1 MAVNSGEESVLKKLN
16 KRPSSHFLDE
26 LNLIMKKLLLATA
39 LAALTAPVF
48 AQTAF
53 TVNGQT
59 VSVAEQ
65 KELMK
70 VLADR
75 GVKDQKQQLEAARSI
90 LAQEKLI
97 EEAKS
102 KKNEAVKSQKANIAQ
117 DPAVK
122 ALIAERKTEI
132 YSAELVRKNAAAH
145 PLTDA
150 DLKKTYEEVKKQY
163 DPNEI
168 KVRHILVK
176 TEQEA
181 KDIIKSLNA
190 GGDFAAIAKEK
201 SLDQGTAAQG
211 GEIPFTNIRRIAIP
225 GFAETAMALNKGS
238 LLPVPFHSAL
248 GYHVI
253 QLQDKREV
261 PLPSFDALKPQI
273 QNLAAQRQA
282 QQYMADLMRNAKIA
296 EAAPAKKKSSK

>member
-1 MAVNSGEESVLKKLN
+1 
-16 KRPSSHFLDE
+16 
-26 LNLIMKKLLLATA
+26 MKKLLLATA
-39 LAALTAPVF
+39 LAALAAPVF

-59 VSVAEQ
+59 VSVADQ
-65 KELMK
+65 QELMK

-97 EEAKS
+97 EEAAK
-102 KKNEAVKSQKANIAQ
+102 KANIAQ

-122 ALIAERKTEI
+122 ALIAERQTEI

-190 GGDFAAIAKEK
+190 GGDFATIAKEK

-225 GFAETAMALNKGS
+225 GFAETTMALNKGA

-282 QQYMADLMRNAKIA
+282 QQYMADLMKNAKIA

>member
-1 MAVNSGEESVLKKLN
+1 MAVNSGEESVLKMLN
-16 KRPSSHFLDE
+16 NRPSSHFLDE

-97 EEAKS
+97 EEAAK
-102 KKNEAVKSQKANIAQ
+102 KANIAQ

>member
-1 MAVNSGEESVLKKLN
+1 
-16 KRPSSHFLDE
+16 
-26 LNLIMKKLLLATA
+26 MKKLLLATA
-39 LAALTAPVF
+39 LAALAAPVF

-59 VSVAEQ
+59 VSVADQ
-65 KELMK
+65 QELMK

-97 EEAKS
+97 EEAAK
-102 KKNEAVKSQKANIAQ
+102 KANIAQ

-122 ALIAERKTEI
+122 ALIAERQTEI

-190 GGDFAAIAKEK
+190 GGDFATIAKEK

-225 GFAETAMALNKGS
+225 GFAETAMALNKGA
-238 LLPVPFHSAL
+238 LLPVPFHSA
-248 GYHVI
+248 VI

-282 QQYMADLMRNAKIA
+282 QQYMADLMKNAKIA

>member
-97 EEAKS
+97 EKAAK
-102 KKNEAVKSQKANIAQ
+102 KANIAQ

>member
-97 EEAKS
+97 EEAAK
-102 KKNEAVKSQKANIAQ
+102 KANIAQ

-238 LLPVPFHSAL
+238 LLPFPFHSAL

-261 PLPSFDALKPQI
+261 PLPSFDALKPKI

>member
-97 EEAKS
+97 EEAAK
-102 KKNEAVKSQKANIAQ
+102 KANIAQ

>member
-97 EEAKS
+97 EEAAK
-102 KKNEAVKSQKANIAQ
+102 KANIAQ

-273 QNLAAQRQA
+273 QKLAAQRQD

>member
-97 EEAKS
+97 EEAAK
-102 KKNEAVKSQKANIAQ
+102 KANIAQ

-211 GEIPFTNIRRIAIP
+211 GEIPFTKIRRIAIP

>member
-16 KRPSSHFLDE
+16 KRPSSYFLDE

-97 EEAKS
+97 EEAAK
-102 KKNEAVKSQKANIAQ
+102 KANIAQ

>member
-59 VSVAEQ
+59 ISVAEQ

-97 EEAKS
+97 EEAAK
-102 KKNEAVKSQKANIAQ
+102 KANIAQ
-117 DPAVK
+117 NPAVK

-190 GGDFAAIAKEK
+190 GGDFAVIAKEK

>member
-1 MAVNSGEESVLKKLN
+1 
-16 KRPSSHFLDE
+16 
-26 LNLIMKKLLLATA
+26 MKKLLLATA
-39 LAALTAPVF
+39 LAALAAPVF
-48 AQTAF
+48 TQTAF

-59 VSVAEQ
+59 VSVADQ
-65 KELMK
+65 QELMK

-97 EEAKS
+97 EEAAK
-102 KKNEAVKSQKANIAQ
+102 KANIAQ
-117 DPAVK
+117 DPVVK
-122 ALIAERKTEI
+122 ALIAERQTEI

-190 GGDFAAIAKEK
+190 GGDFATIAKEK

-225 GFAETAMALNKGS
+225 GFAETAMALNKGA

-282 QQYMADLMRNAKIA
+282 QQYMADLMKNAKIA

>member
-75 GVKDQKQQLEAARSI
+75 RVKDQKQQLEAARSI

-97 EEAKS
+97 EEAAK
-102 KKNEAVKSQKANIAQ
+102 KANIAQ

>member
-97 EEAKS
+97 EEAAK
-102 KKNEAVKSQKANIAQ
+102 KANIAQ

-273 QNLAAQRQA
+273 QNLTAQRQA

>member
-1 MAVNSGEESVLKKLN
+1 MDK
-16 KRPSSHFLDE
+16 

-39 LAALTAPVF
+39 LAALAAPVF

-53 TVNGQT
+53 IVNGQT
-59 VSVAEQ
+59 VSVADQ
-65 KELMK
+65 QELMK

-97 EEAKS
+97 EEAAK
-102 KKNEAVKSQKANIAQ
+102 KANIAQ

-122 ALIAERKTEI
+122 ALIAERQTEI

-181 KDIIKSLNA
+181 KDIIKSLTPAVTLQRSPKKNLWIRVQQLRA
-190 GGDFAAIAKEK
+190 EK
-201 SLDQGTAAQG
+201 SRSPTS
-211 GEIPFTNIRRIAIP
+211 
-225 GFAETAMALNKGS
+225 AES
-238 LLPVPFHSAL
+238 LSPD
-248 GYHVI
+248 
-253 QLQDKREV
+253 LQK
-261 PLPSFDALKPQI
+261 LQWL
-273 QNLAAQRQA
+273 
-282 QQYMADLMRNAKIA
+282 
-296 EAAPAKKKSSK
+296 

>member
-1 MAVNSGEESVLKKLN
+1 MAVNSCEESVLKKLN

-97 EEAKS
+97 EEAAK
-102 KKNEAVKSQKANIAQ
+102 KANIAQ

>member
-97 EEAKS
+97 EEA
-102 KKNEAVKSQKANIAQ
+102 AQKANIAQ

>member
-97 EEAKS
+97 EEAAK
-102 KKNEAVKSQKANIAQ
+102 KANIAQ
-117 DPAVK
+117 DPVVK

>member
-97 EEAKS
+97 EEAAK
-102 KKNEAVKSQKANIAQ
+102 KANIAQ

-225 GFAETAMALNKGS
+225 GFAETAMALNKGA

-282 QQYMADLMRNAKIA
+282 QQYMADLMKNAKIA

>member
-97 EEAKS
+97 EEAAK
-102 KKNEAVKSQKANIAQ
+102 KANIAQ

-163 DPNEI
+163 NPNEI

>member
-90 LAQEKLI
+90 LVQEKLI
-97 EEAKS
+97 EEAAK
-102 KKNEAVKSQKANIAQ
+102 KANIAQ

-132 YSAELVRKNAAAH
+132 YSAELVRKNATAH

>member
-26 LNLIMKKLLLATA
+26 LSLIMKKLLLATA
-39 LAALTAPVF
+39 LAALAAPVF

-97 EEAKS
+97 EEAAK
-102 KKNEAVKSQKANIAQ
+102 KANIAQ

-282 QQYMADLMRNAKIA
+282 QQYMADLMKNAKIA

>member
-26 LNLIMKKLLLATA
+26 LNFIMKKLLLATA
-39 LAALTAPVF
+39 LAALAAPVF
-48 AQTAF
+48 AQAAF

-97 EEAKS
+97 EEAAK
-102 KKNEAVKSQKANIAQ
+102 KANIAQ

-282 QQYMADLMRNAKIA
+282 QQYMADLMKNAKIA

>member
-97 EEAKS
+97 EEAAK
-102 KKNEAVKSQKANIAQ
+102 KANIAQ

-225 GFAETAMALNKGS
+225 GFAETAMALNKGF

-273 QNLAAQRQA
+273 QKLAAQRQA

>member
-97 EEAKS
+97 EEAAK
-102 KKNEAVKSQKANIAQ
+102 KANIAQ

-273 QNLAAQRQA
+273 LNLAAQRQA

>member
-59 VSVAEQ
+59 VSVAEH

-97 EEAKS
+97 EEAAK
-102 KKNEAVKSQKANIAQ
+102 KANIAQ

>member
-65 KELMK
+65 KKLMK

-97 EEAKS
+97 EEAAK
-102 KKNEAVKSQKANIAQ
+102 KANIAQ

>member
-97 EEAKS
+97 EEAAK
-102 KKNEAVKSQKANIAQ
+102 KANIAQ

-201 SLDQGTAAQG
+201 SLDQGTAAHG

>member
-59 VSVAEQ
+59 VSVADQ
-65 KELMK
+65 QELMK

-97 EEAKS
+97 EEAAK
-102 KKNEAVKSQKANIAQ
+102 KANIAQ

>member
-1 MAVNSGEESVLKKLN
+1 MAVNSGEESVSKKLN

-97 EEAKS
+97 EEAAK
-102 KKNEAVKSQKANIAQ
+102 KANIAQ

-273 QNLAAQRQA
+273 QKLAAQRQA

>member
-1 MAVNSGEESVLKKLN
+1 MVNSGEESVLKKLN

-97 EEAKS
+97 EEAAK
-102 KKNEAVKSQKANIAQ
+102 KANIAQ

>member
-1 MAVNSGEESVLKKLN
+1 MAKA
-16 KRPSSHFLDE
+16 

-97 EEAKS
+97 EEAAK
-102 KKNEAVKSQKANIAQ
+102 KANIAQ

>member
-59 VSVAEQ
+59 ISVAEQ

-97 EEAKS
+97 EEAAK
-102 KKNEAVKSQKANIAQ
+102 KANIAQ

>member
-59 VSVAEQ
+59 ISVAEQ

-97 EEAKS
+97 EEAAK
-102 KKNEAVKSQKANIAQ
+102 KANIAQ

-190 GGDFAAIAKEK
+190 GGDFAVIAKEK
-201 SLDQGTAAQG
+201 SLDQATAAQG

>member
-97 EEAKS
+97 EEAAK
-102 KKNEAVKSQKANIAQ
+102 KANIAQ

-190 GGDFAAIAKEK
+190 GSDFAAIAKEK

>member
-97 EEAKS
+97 EEAAK
-102 KKNEAVKSQKANIAQ
+102 KANIAQ

-225 GFAETAMALNKGS
+225 GFAEAAMALNKGS

>member
-97 EEAKS
+97 EEAAK
-102 KKNEAVKSQKANIAQ
+102 KANIAQ

-150 DLKKTYEEVKKQY
+150 DLKKTYEEVKKKY

>member
-26 LNLIMKKLLLATA
+26 LNLSMKKILLSTA
-39 LAALTAPVF
+39 LAAINAPVF
-48 AQTAF
+48 AQTDF

-97 EEAKS
+97 EEAAK
-102 KKNEAVKSQKANIAQ
+102 KANIAQ

>member
-90 LAQEKLI
+90 LAQEQLI
-97 EEAKS
+97 EEAAK
-102 KKNEAVKSQKANIAQ
+102 KANIAQ

-201 SLDQGTAAQG
+201 SLDQGTAARG

>member
-26 LNLIMKKLLLATA
+26 LNLIMKKLLLATD

-97 EEAKS
+97 EEAAK
-102 KKNEAVKSQKANIAQ
+102 KANIAQ